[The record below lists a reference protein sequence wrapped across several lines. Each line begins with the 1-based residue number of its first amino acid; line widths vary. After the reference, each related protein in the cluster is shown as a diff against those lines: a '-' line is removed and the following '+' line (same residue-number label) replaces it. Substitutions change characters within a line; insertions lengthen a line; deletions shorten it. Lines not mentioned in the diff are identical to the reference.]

1 MCRNY
6 VRWTIASINNLLT
19 KLATTLTK
27 NKKNSIHKTARHKYT
42 DHCKFVKG
50 EGLQEPENPTTYTM
64 EQVKWCGGD
73 LLLEGFV
80 TAGGKSS
87 CLSTYG
93 GENTAQ

>member
-1 MCRNY
+1 MIFY
-6 VRWTIASINNLLT
+6 VQELRWTIASINN
-19 KLATTLTK
+19 KIGYDFDIE

>member
-1 MCRNY
+1 MQEL
-6 VRWTIASINNLLT
+6 RWTIASINNLLT

-27 NKKNSIHKTARHKYT
+27 NNKNSIHKTARHKYT